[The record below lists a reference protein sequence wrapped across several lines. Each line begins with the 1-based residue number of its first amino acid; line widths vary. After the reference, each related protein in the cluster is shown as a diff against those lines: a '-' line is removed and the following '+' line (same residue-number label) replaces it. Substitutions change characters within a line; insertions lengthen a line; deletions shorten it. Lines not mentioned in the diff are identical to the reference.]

1 MFSVTVT
8 FKVKFMNSTESLNPK
23 TLKYYIVTG
32 TLPGNLNSMATM
44 PNERL

>member
-1 MFSVTVT
+1 MHRFTDID
-8 FKVKFMNSTESLNPK
+8 
-23 TLKYYIVTG
+23 TLKYYIVTV